1 VAARVAPAT
10 RLDEDSA
17 RMVIV
22 TLIVK
27 RLGTAVVTLL
37 VVSAIVFFF
46 TSVLPGDIAERV
58 LGHESTPQQR
68 EIFRE
73 RLHLNRPVYD
83 RYGSWIGGVLHGN
96 LGRSLVND
104 ETVSANIGSAA
115 RNTLFLSVFAFLLYV
130 PVTLVL
136 ATLGAV
142 FRGKPV
148 DSAISVITLVGLSI
162 PDFVLGTLL
171 IFVFAVKLS
180 VVPALSIVN
189 PGDSLFARLDATVL
203 PAVTLMVAMAVYAIR
218 MLRDNLIDVL
228 DSEYVRMATLK
239 GVPRWRVVCRHAL
252 PNAVGPA
259 LNVTAL
265 NLTYLIGGVVVV
277 ETVFSYP
284 GLGKMLVDAISVRD
298 VPVVEAIALL
308 AAAVYILANLVADVL
323 ALLANPRLRTT

>member
-1 VAARVAPAT
+1 VIL
-10 RLDEDSA
+10 RLIA
-17 RMVIV
+17 Q
-22 TLIVK
+22 
-27 RLGTAVVTLL
+27 RLALAVVTLL
-37 VVSAIVFFF
+37 IVSALVFLF

-58 LGHESTPQQR
+58 LGRESSAEQR

-73 RLHLNRPVYD
+73 HLNLDDPVWK
-83 RYGSWIGGVLHGN
+83 RYGVWIADVARGD

-104 ETVSANIGSAA
+104 ETVTATIGTSAK
-115 RNTLFLSVFAFLLYV
+115 NTLFLSVFAFLLYL
-130 PVTLVL
+130 PVTLIL
-136 ATLGAV
+136 ATLAALSK
-142 FRGKPV
+142 GKLT
-148 DSAISVITLVGLSI
+148 DSLISVVTLIGLSL
-162 PDFVLGTLL
+162 PEFVLGTLL
-171 IFVFAVKLS
+171 IFVFAVQLS

-189 PGDSLFARLDATVL
+189 PGDDLSTRLHATVL

-218 MLRDNLIDVL
+218 MLRDNLIEVL

-239 GVPRWRVVCRHAL
+239 GVPRRRVVVRHTL

-284 GLGKMLVDAISVRD
+284 GLGKMLVDAIFVRD

-308 AAAVYILANLVADVL
+308 AAAVYIIANLVADVL
-323 ALLANPRLRTT
+323 AMLLNPRLRTP